1 MNIFNFFSIS
11 YFIEVNVCYFH
22 CRDVSLTDYKGSLLL
37 VFFYPADF
45 ECDQDIV
52 VLHKNVKHL
61 RKQSCEIIACS
72 TDSTMLHSKWVQAS
86 RTDGLFSGT
95 FDLPLV
101 SDRQGQLSKMF
112 DVFDEEEGTCIRS
125 FLIIDEK

>member
-1 MNIFNFFSIS
+1 M
-11 YFIEVNVCYFH
+11 
-22 CRDVSLTDYKGSLLL
+22 
-37 VFFYPADF
+37 
-45 ECDQDIV
+45 
-52 VLHKNVKHL
+52 KHL

-86 RTDGLFSGT
+86 RAERLFSGT
-95 FDLPLV
+95 FDIPLV